1 MVQSAKRPNR
11 LLLVELDAADLS
23 YICRQLSDQDLEI
36 EATADLRQAL
46 RMLRERSF
54 DLVLAGPGISA
65 AGCDNLIAQIR
76 RHQRH
81 AHLVVCP
88 STKSTKPGG
97 QESRVEGEKLR
108 AAVRHSLELARLARA
123 EALAPSLAALN
134 QAWNI
139 KELLRELAGAAAD
152 LAKVGRAFAVAIDR
166 ESGEFDYASI
176 AAADRNGQLVAT
188 SSVGEIATFQLPRLR
203 LCLEQSPTLLEKL
216 ARGEQVTIED
226 LVDKVGPQGNGAK
239 SQKLPGL
246 LLLPVLNDSSLEALL
261 CLQPLNR
268 ERALSA
274 PELELLER
282 LCRHTALAIARIR
295 ELEARREK
303 SGEADRLARRTA
315 ELEQTVAE
323 LMQARN
329 ELESIVQMKSHLLSN
344 VAHELRTPLVA
355 IRGYVNM
362 ILDGRAGQIN
372 STQREYLA
380 IVAQN
385 TTRLVNL
392 ISNLLHFSRFSA
404 TSGRLFLECFDMR
417 ELCEESLRLIRPRA
431 IEKSIKIIEKIPPEP
446 FTVTGDREKLAQ
458 VFNNLLSN
466 AVKFTDSGGQI
477 AVEFWRG
484 REDEVT
490 VKVSDTGVGIPPE
503 LLDKIFD
510 RYYQADLSP
519 SRNCDGVGIGL
530 SIVHDIIRL
539 HGGRI
544 SVASKVGE
552 GSTFV
557 FTLPTIRSKKCQEV
571 KPANE
576 QTNNFSGRR

>member
-1 MVQSAKRPNR
+1 MVQSAKRPHCI
-11 LLLVELDAADLS
+11 LLVETDAADLS
-23 YICRQLSDQDLEI
+23 YICRQLTDQDLEI
-36 EATADLRQAL
+36 EATADVKQAL

-54 DLVLAGPGISA
+54 DLVLAGPGINT

-76 RHQRH
+76 HHQRQ

-88 STKSTKPGG
+88 SAKLTRPGS

-123 EALAPSLAALN
+123 GALASSLAALN
-134 QAWNI
+134 QAWD
-139 KELLRELAGAAAD
+139 LRELFGALAGAAVD
-152 LAKVGRAFAVAIDR
+152 LTKVEQAFAVAIDG
-166 ESGEFDYASI
+166 ESGELDDASL
-176 AAADRNGQLVAT
+176 AAADVNGRPGAT
-188 SSVGEIATFQLPRLR
+188 SPVGEIAASQLPRLK
-203 LCLEQSPTLLEKL
+203 LYLERRPALLRKL
-216 ARGEQVTIED
+216 ARGEQVAINDVVE
-226 LVDKVGPQGNGAK
+226 KIAPQLNGAK
-239 SQKLPGL
+239 APRTPGL
-246 LLLPVLNDSSLEALL
+246 LLLPVLNGSSLEALL
-261 CLQPLNR
+261 CLQPPNR
-268 ERALSA
+268 ERTLSA

-282 LCRHTALAIARIR
+282 LCRHTAPAIARIR

-303 SGEADRLARRTA
+303 NGEVDRLAQRTA
-315 ELEQTVAE
+315 ELEQNVAE
-323 LMQARN
+323 LMRARS
-329 ELESIVQMKSHLLSN
+329 ELEAVVQMKSHLLSN

-372 STQREYLA
+372 STQREYLT

-385 TTRLVNL
+385 TNRLVNL
-392 ISNLLHFSRFSA
+392 ISNLLHFSRFST

-431 IEKSIKIIEKIPPEP
+431 IEKSIKVIEKIPPEP

-519 SRNCDGVGIGL
+519 SHNCDGVGIGL

-544 SVASKVGE
+544 SVVSKVGE

-557 FTLPTIRSKKCQEV
+557 FTLPTIKSKKYQEA

-576 QTNNFSGRR
+576 QTSNFSSRR